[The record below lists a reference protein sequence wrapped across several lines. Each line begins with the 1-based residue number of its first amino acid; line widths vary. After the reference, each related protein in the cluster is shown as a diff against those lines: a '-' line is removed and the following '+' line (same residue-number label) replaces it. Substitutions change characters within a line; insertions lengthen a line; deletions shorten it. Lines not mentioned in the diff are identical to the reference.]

1 MTISLYLFLC
11 ALWIQQDGQLFY
23 GNFAPAPEQARR
35 GTAGISL
42 AFVGLSGVCALADI
56 EDERKARDD
65 GWTIFLV
72 GALITFELA
81 LMIATGKPYPSLYF
95 FLSALAGH

>member
-1 MTISLYLFLC
+1 LVC
-11 ALWIQQDGQLFY
+11 PA
-23 GNFAPAPEQARR
+23 FARWR
-35 GTAGISL
+35 
-42 AFVGLSGVCALADI
+42 DI
-56 EDERKARDD
+56 EDERKAMDD
-65 GWTIFLV
+65 GWTIFLVGVLV